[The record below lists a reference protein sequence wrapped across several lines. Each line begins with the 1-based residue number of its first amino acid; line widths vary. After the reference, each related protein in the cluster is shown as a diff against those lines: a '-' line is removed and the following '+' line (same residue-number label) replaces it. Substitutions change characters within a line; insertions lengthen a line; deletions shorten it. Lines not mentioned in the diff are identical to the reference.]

1 MKPRRILTL
10 QDTSEILES
19 AAREKALAVVT
30 VQQNGSWQSLKCR
43 FLEQDANQRFFVLD
57 YQSPSDKP
65 LPSLRAGQYVGVSFR
80 RKSRKVLFPTVVEAT
95 GSFLIEDGSN
105 IPAVRFRW
113 PESMTEL
120 QRRAYYRTPVP
131 NGANL
136 LANLWAGGRSAR
148 AAVQE
153 NTLHVITGE
162 AKDVSCGGALI
173 RINQL
178 SPPNWTADAT
188 VGVELHLPDGGPPLL
203 TDAYYRGARHDPPGN
218 LCLAIQFVGLELMA
232 DGQTVLQRI
241 TRCVQQFNRLSFATQ
256 PRSADHRF
264 RE

>member
-10 QDTSEILES
+10 QDTSEILDF

-30 VQQNGSWQSLKCR
+30 VQQDGSWQSLKAR
-43 FLEQDANQRFFVLD
+43 FLEQDTNKRFFVLD
-57 YQSPSDKP
+57 YLSPSDKP
-65 LPSLRAGQYVGVSFR
+65 LPTLSAGQYVGVSFR
-80 RKSRKVLFPTVVEAT
+80 RKSRKVLFPTVVEAS
-95 GSFLIEDGSN
+95 GSFLLNDGSN

-136 LANLWAGGRSAR
+136 LANLWAGGRAAR

-153 NTLHVITGE
+153 STLHVVTGE
-162 AKDVSCGGALI
+162 AQDISCGGALI

-178 SPPNWTADAT
+178 SPPNWATDAT
-188 VGVELHLPDGGPPLL
+188 VGVELHLPDGRPPLL
-203 TDAYYRGARHDPPGN
+203 TDAYYRGVRHDPAGG
-218 LCLAIQFVGLELMA
+218 LSLAIQFVGLELMV
-232 DGQTVLQRI
+232 DGQIILQRI
-241 TRCVQQFNRLSFATQ
+241 THCVQQFNRLTFVTQ